1 MLSYFSAA
9 WLYRVWHLQCLKGI
23 GKVKPIKVLQ
33 KNAKFNAML
42 ARRGD
47 NWEILDD
54 MLWDAEELTCVL
66 FGKPRFKTVN
76 ELRFH
81 LLKAKCGSEDKI
93 TNNTNIEITNMPP
106 FNDSLREHVRRV
118 TYGLVIWKRVL
129 VTKPDMPNPSTVHG
143 WVFWRMMFLSPC
155 GWVVNT
161 SITNSRYSKCLRR
174 WWGTSQCRVRYGQKI
189 WAASGIWIWMSG
201 APPPPPPLPNTHTLS
216 PITYIMPPGN
226 WTLAICGTVQC
237 SYVTLFIQ
245 LNTILNIIRLL
256 IILNFLSLIYC

>member
-33 KNAKFNAML
+33 KNAKFNALL
-42 ARRGD
+42 ARLGD

-66 FGKPRFKTVN
+66 FGKPQFKSVN

-81 LLKAKCGSEDKI
+81 LLKAKSGSEDKI
-93 TNNTNIEITNMPP
+93 TNKTNIEITNMPP
-106 FNDSLREHVRRV
+106 CNDSLREHVRRV
-118 TYGLVIWKRVL
+118 TYWVVIWKRVH
-129 VTKPDMPNPSTVHG
+129 VTKPDGPNPSTVHG

-161 SITNSRYSKCLRR
+161 SITNSRYSKCSRR
-174 WWGTSQCRVRYGQKI
+174 WWGMSQCRVRYGQKI
-189 WAASGIWIWMSG
+189 WAASGIWESSCLEL
-201 APPPPPPLPNTHTLS
+201 PPPPPPPNTHTLTHYQHYS
-216 PITYIMPPGN
+216 P
-226 WTLAICGTVQC
+226 W
-237 SYVTLFIQ
+237 Q
-245 LNTILNIIRLL
+245 LDSSSMWN
-256 IILNFLSLIYC
+256 CAM

>member
-1 MLSYFSAA
+1 MLSHFSAA

-54 MLWDAEELTCVL
+54 MLWDAEELICVL
-66 FGKPRFKTVN
+66 FGKPRFKSVN
-76 ELRFH
+76 ELRFP
-81 LLKAKCGSEDKI
+81 LLKEKSGSEDKI

-106 FNDSLREHVRRV
+106 CNNSLRDYVRRV
-118 TYGLVIWKRVL
+118 TYWVVIWKRVH
-129 VTKPDMPNPSTVHG
+129 VTKPDGPNPSTVHG

-174 WWGTSQCRVRYGQKI
+174 WWGMSQCRVRYGQKI
-189 WAASGIWIWMSG
+189 WTASGIWESSGWMWMSG
-201 APPPPPPLPNTHTLS
+201 APPPHPPTHPPTHTHLL
-216 PITYIMPPGN
+216 P
-226 WTLAICGTVQC
+226 
-237 SYVTLFIQ
+237 TLFP
-245 LNTILNIIRLL
+245 LTTGL
-256 IILNFLSLIYC
+256 